1 MEQSLSISLSQRLA
15 MTTQLQQ
22 AIQILQLSAQDLRAE
37 IEKEYLENPAL
48 ELDYPDT
55 PGDDLYAAGNIH
67 ALADYLSGRGGE
79 DAGYE
84 GGEQQSFETA
94 APVTYTLEEELLAQ
108 AKFAFPEER
117 DLAIAT
123 FIIGSIDD
131 RGYLT
136 VPMGEIARA
145 SQATEAAVS
154 VVLAKVQSFD
164 PAGVGARDLSE
175 CLRLQAQRKGIYEG
189 LVAAVIDRHLAEV
202 AEADFKAIAKA
213 EFCHLSEVQLAVDAV
228 RQLDPKPGS
237 AYGAEPDLVIE
248 PDVFV
253 KKIDGEYRVVLN
265 DNGVPQLHISRMYQQ
280 AEHFDAKTQKY
291 ITGRLRAA
299 EWLIRSI
306 AQRRETIRHVVEE
319 IVRRQRDYLEKG
331 PAFLHAMTMKDVAD
345 AIDVHESTVSRAVA
359 NKYAQLPGGIVPL
372 RKFFTANLA
381 KDGGDFI
388 ASQAK
393 TAIGEMIRGED
404 PHHPLSDQKICTQLE
419 ARGMTLSRRT
429 VMKYREHLGFPSST
443 KRKRY

>member
-1 MEQSLSISLSQRLA
+1 

-55 PGDDLYAAGNIH
+55 PADDLYDAGNIH
-67 ALADYLSGRGGE
+67 ALSDYLSRGDRSEAGY
-79 DAGYE
+79 DAGDR
-84 GGEQQSFETA
+84 QLSFETA
-94 APVTYTLEEELLAQ
+94 APATVTLEEELLAQ

-117 DLAIAT
+117 DLAIAA
-123 FIIGSIDD
+123 FIIGSLDA

-136 VPMGEIARA
+136 VPIGEIARA
-145 SQATEAAVS
+145 SQVS
-154 VVLAKVQSFD
+154 EMEVLAVLAKVQGFD
-164 PAGVGARDLSE
+164 PAGVGARDLAE
-175 CLRLQAQRKGIYEG
+175 CLRLQAKRKGMYEG
-189 LVAAVIDRHLAEV
+189 LVAAVIDRHLTEV
-202 AEADFKAIAKA
+202 ANADLKAIAKA
-213 EFCHLSEVQLAVDAV
+213 EFCHVSEVQIAVDAV

-237 AYGAEPDLVIE
+237 AYGAEPDLIIE

-265 DNGVPQLHISRMYQQ
+265 DNGVPRLHISRMYEQ
-280 AEHFDAKTQKY
+280 ADQFDAQTQKY
-291 ITGRLRAA
+291 ITGRLHAA

-319 IVRRQRDYLEKG
+319 IVRRQREYLDKG

-345 AIDVHESTVSRAVA
+345 AVGVHESTVSRAVA
-359 NKYAQLPGGIVPL
+359 NKYVQLPGGTVPL
-372 RKFFTANLA
+372 RQFFTSNLA

-388 ASQAK
+388 ASQAR
-393 TAIGEMIRGED
+393 AVIEELIRGED

-419 ARGMTLSRRT
+419 ERGMTLSRRT
-429 VMKYREHLGFPSST
+429 VMKYREQLGFPSST